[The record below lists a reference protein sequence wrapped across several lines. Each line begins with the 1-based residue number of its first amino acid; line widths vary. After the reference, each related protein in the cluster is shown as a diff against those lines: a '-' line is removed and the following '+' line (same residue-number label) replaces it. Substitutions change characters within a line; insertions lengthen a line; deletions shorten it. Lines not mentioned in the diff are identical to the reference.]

1 MQRNILFGICGLII
15 GLLIGFFSANSI
27 NKSATSQMDASQNPP
42 NIPSALQQIPNITV
56 KDQLQPQQGGIL
68 PQIAETLDRAE
79 KEPNNFEVQTKAGDM
94 YAKIQRFDKAIEFY
108 EKANKI
114 NADDYQTIVKIGN
127 TYFDTKEFEKAE
139 KWYLQ
144 ALEKNSND
152 INVRTDLGITFVER
166 AKPDLDRAIK
176 EFQTSL
182 KTDARHEPTLY
193 NLAVAYYKKNNTEE
207 AQKILVQMESI
218 NSQSTLAT
226 RLREIIAR
234 Q

>member
-1 MQRNILFGICGLII
+1 MQRNILFGICGLTI
-15 GLLIGFFSANSI
+15 GLLIGFFFANSI
-27 NKSATSQMDASQNPP
+27 NRSATSQINTSQNSS

-56 KDQLQPQQGGIL
+56 KDQPQQQGGML
-68 PQIAETLDRAE
+68 PQVSETLDRAE
-79 KEPNNFEVQTKAGDM
+79 KEPNNFEAQIKAGDM
-94 YAKIQRFDKAIEFY
+94 YARIQRFDKAIEFY

-144 ALEKNSND
+144 ALEKKSDD

-193 NLAVAYYKKNNTEE
+193 NLAVAFYKKNNAEE
-207 AQKILVQMESI
+207 AQKILAQIESI
-218 NSQSTLAT
+218 NPQSALAT